1 MLITWSRRHKKRQ
14 LKASRTCFVTE
25 MNRGISNFQ
34 IEEAFK
40 NVDDPDINDNFVGA
54 FPANQMNRF
63 IDYKSMISEK
73 MGKYPFIIANTDSSD
88 KNGTHWWSILDIKPK
103 TDLFFLT
110 CLVLVA

>member
-1 MLITWSRRHKKRQ
+1 
-14 LKASRTCFVTE
+14 

-34 IEEAFK
+34 IKEAFK

-73 MGKYPFIIANTDSSD
+73 MGIIAIIANTDSSD
-88 KNGTHWWSILDIKPK
+88 KNGMHWWSILDIESK

-110 CLVLVA
+110 CLVLMA